1 MPTIAHHITA
11 LTFQIWTFGKT
22 NPYLFDQLSTNKRYL
37 NNELWL
43 DSGVRTPT
51 RQLFP
56 GASNTTILGT
66 RCGFDHDFP
75 VFTTGCCN
83 MICSAARPRLTQ
95 IRPQRHRNGGQCDA
109 ALGTRPG
116 ASCQYGSTLVQNIKL
131 IYIDFFVYPLYPVL
145 AESGVSIALSALLP
159 GPAHDTY
166 RGHCS
171 HPTWFVCV
179 GWSVLR

>member
-95 IRPQRHRNGGQCDA
+95 IRPQRHKNGGQWCS
-109 ALGTRPG
+109 TRDPAG
-116 ASCQYGSTLVQNIKL
+116 GIPPIRLHTCAKYVL